1 MTVSAKVSQVM
12 LVQAAGSAVAP
23 VNGPPDHV
31 TELVCPAVGALSV
44 ALEGVAATAE
54 DAVSNSATKVNPTH
68 FSSFISAPQEGSEP
82 LVRSTP

>member
-1 MTVSAKVSQVM
+1 MTVRAKVSQVT

-23 VNGPPDHV
+23 VNGPPDHA

-54 DAVSNSATKVNPTH
+54 DTANNATIMGTTH
-68 FSSFISAPQEGSEP
+68 LLSFILTP
-82 LVRSTP
+82 LP